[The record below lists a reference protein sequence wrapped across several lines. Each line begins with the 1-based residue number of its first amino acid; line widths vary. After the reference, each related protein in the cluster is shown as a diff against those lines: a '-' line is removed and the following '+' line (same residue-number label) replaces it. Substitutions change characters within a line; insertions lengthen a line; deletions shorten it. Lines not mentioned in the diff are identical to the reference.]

1 MSAWVDDEEDD
12 NIKSGPDSEPERG
25 AVLKPMH
32 RCNRARMQTIRRV
45 TNEAASL
52 KGTLKLGNSRYR
64 HRHWRGTAKD
74 CNERFLRK
82 VILNVCWSFFLLL
95 LLLQKQQ
102 AK

>member
-1 MSAWVDDEEDD
+1 MAQ
-12 NIKSGPDSEPERG
+12 NMNKKILLERG
-25 AVLKPMH
+25 AILKPMH

-45 TNEAASL
+45 VNEAAAL

-82 VILNVCWSFFLLL
+82 VIFSLTFIRVCRL
-95 LLLQKQQ
+95 
-102 AK
+102 